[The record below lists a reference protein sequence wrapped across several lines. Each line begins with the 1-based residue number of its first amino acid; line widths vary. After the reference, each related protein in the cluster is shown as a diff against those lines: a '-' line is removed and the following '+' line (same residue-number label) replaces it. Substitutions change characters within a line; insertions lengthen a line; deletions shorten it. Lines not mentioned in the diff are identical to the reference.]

1 MDQQVQMRGE
11 EEGKRRVSLG
21 NNKSTL
27 RLEKATS
34 APKRRQRLTT
44 STPPPP
50 PRRVRLKGN
59 EKEEGE
65 EKVEGDLGE
74 GENFAENPAYQY
86 QWEYY
91 YDYEYE

>member
-1 MDQQVQMRGE
+1 MRGE
-11 EEGKRRVSLG
+11 EGGKRRVSLG

-50 PRRVRLKGN
+50 PRRVRLKGD
-59 EKEEGE
+59 EKGGEE
-65 EKVEGDLGE
+65 EKVEGDLEE
-74 GENFAENPAYQY
+74 GEDFAEKTVVQTCFHHL
-86 QWEYY
+86 
-91 YDYEYE
+91 

>member
-1 MDQQVQMRGE
+1 MRKE
-11 EEGKRRVSLG
+11 EGGKRRVSLG
-21 NNKSTL
+21 NNKSAL

-50 PRRVRLKGN
+50 PRRVRLKGG
-59 EKEEGE
+59 EKG
-65 EKVEGDLGE
+65 EKVEEIVEKAAKD
-74 GENFAENPAYQY
+74 ADIPDYHY

-91 YDYEYE
+91 YDYEYD

>member
-1 MDQQVQMRGE
+1 MRGE
-11 EEGKRRVSLG
+11 EGGKRRVSLG

-50 PRRVRLKGN
+50 PRRVRLKGD
-59 EKEEGE
+59 EKGGE
-65 EKVEGDLGE
+65 EEKNGRAWRKDGDFGE
-74 GENFAENPAYQY
+74 GVVR
-86 QWEYY
+86 
-91 YDYEYE
+91 

>member
-1 MDQQVQMRGE
+1 MRGE
-11 EEGKRRVSLG
+11 EGGKRRVSLG

-59 EKEEGE
+59 EKGE
-65 EKVEGDLGE
+65 EEEMEEGDLGE
-74 GENFAENPAYQY
+74 EVEFAENLADQY

>member
-1 MDQQVQMRGE
+1 MRGE
-11 EEGKRRVSLG
+11 EGGKRRVSLG
-21 NNKSTL
+21 NNKSTQ

-44 STPPPP
+44 STPAPP

-59 EKEEGE
+59 EKGE
-65 EKVEGDLGE
+65 EEEMEEGDLGE
-74 GENFAENPAYQY
+74 EVEFAENLADQY

>member
-11 EEGKRRVSLG
+11 EGGKRRVSLG
-21 NNKSTL
+21 NNKSAL
-27 RLEKATS
+27 RLEQATS

-50 PRRVRLKGN
+50 PRRVRLKGGD
-59 EKEEGE
+59 EG
-65 EKVEGDLGE
+65 EKVEEIVEKAVKD
-74 GENFAENPAYQY
+74 ADIPDYQY

>member
-1 MDQQVQMRGE
+1 MRGE
-11 EEGKRRVSLG
+11 EGGKRRVSLG

-59 EKEEGE
+59 ENEEGE
-65 EKVEGDLGE
+65 EKVEGILGE
-74 GENFAENPAYQY
+74 EENYAENPAYQY